1 MVGLSR
7 ALDLILTGR
16 SLNAKEAFEWGVANR
31 IVACGTSLGQ
41 AINLATSL
49 VKFPQEC
56 LHADRDST
64 YNAAFNS
71 AYKELLE
78 FEKRNAMH
86 VLGKEAIDGAK
97 QFVNGKGRHG
107 KTHNLTE
114 RPLSEWEK
122 EYSSPKS
129 KL

>member
-78 FEKRNAMH
+78 FEKGM
-86 VLGKEAIDGAK
+86 LCM
-97 QFVNGKGRHG
+97 F
-107 KTHNLTE
+107 
-114 RPLSEWEK
+114 WEK
-122 EYSSPKS
+122 KQLMEQNSLLMVKEGMV
-129 KL
+129 KRII